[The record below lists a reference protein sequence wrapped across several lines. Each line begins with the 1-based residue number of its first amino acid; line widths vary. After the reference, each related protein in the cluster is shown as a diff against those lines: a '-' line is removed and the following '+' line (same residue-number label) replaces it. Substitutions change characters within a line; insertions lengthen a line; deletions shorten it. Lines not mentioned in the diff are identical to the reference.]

1 MKNTFSRHVSY
12 SNSGNQKQT
21 TRFPNCIDATSQNL
35 AMMDESVAFFVSA
48 STGCLV
54 LSMPKRHN
62 GNTKTKT
69 SKHLSIMCSTRSE
82 IPVTQHNKNTRD
94 GRAELTPKNNY
105 KRPTKR
111 N

>member
-1 MKNTFSRHVSY
+1 
-12 SNSGNQKQT
+12 
-21 TRFPNCIDATSQNL
+21 
-35 AMMDESVAFFVSA
+35 MMDESVAFFVSA
-48 STGCLV
+48 LTGCLI
-54 LSMPKRHN
+54 LSMPKRQD
-62 GNTKTKT
+62 GKKEEKTKT

-105 KRPTKR
+105 KRPTKT